1 MKKKFTTRRIQ
12 YEDDVVVVYDKNG
25 AALYEGIEDY
35 EPYKREPWRWD
46 DTIGGYRLGEMTK
59 YCIDY

>member
-1 MKKKFTTRRIQ
+1 MKKTFSTKRIQ

-35 EPYKREPWRWD
+35 EPYKRELWRWD
-46 DTIGGYRLGEMTK
+46 DTIGGYRLNGMTK
-59 YCIDY
+59 FCIDY